1 MHCLSLFLFCPQK
14 RVFLTTRLLGGQLAD
29 CEEKTDEWDHLCF
42 GRESPIQPL
51 MYALIVLALK
61 NSTWHCVASHPAVF
75 VEYWNGFNSINQS
88 YLTYLSQSIRVNLLP
103 RLLALGTWFYKHPY
117 CTDSDILLFLF
128 LLTNVLTISNRLTI
142 SKSLWIKLLLNAL
155 NENLHLLS
163 IYF

>member
-29 CEEKTDEWDHLCF
+29 CEEKTDEWDNLCF
-42 GRESPIQPL
+42 GRESLIQPL

-103 RLLALGTWFYKHPY
+103 RLLALGTWFFKHPY
-117 CTDSDILLFLF
+117 CTVRQRYI
-128 LLTNVLTISNRLTI
+128 VV
-142 SKSLWIKLLLNAL
+142 SLSTDKCTYNK
-155 NENLHLLS
+155 
-163 IYF
+163 